1 MDDKRRLPSENK
13 SISEFYATLKR
24 KYEKLQLKL
33 ILVTFPHTILTSS
46 MIYIT
51 KRIEYLKISFRG
63 APIVRIIRNSTYVK
77 CVKPHDEWYPKG
89 RHPI

>member
-13 SISEFYATLKR
+13 EISEFYATIKR

-33 ILVTFPHTILTSS
+33 ILVTFPHTILPSS

-51 KRIEYLKISFRG
+51 KRI
-63 APIVRIIRNSTYVK
+63 
-77 CVKPHDEWYPKG
+77 
-89 RHPI
+89 